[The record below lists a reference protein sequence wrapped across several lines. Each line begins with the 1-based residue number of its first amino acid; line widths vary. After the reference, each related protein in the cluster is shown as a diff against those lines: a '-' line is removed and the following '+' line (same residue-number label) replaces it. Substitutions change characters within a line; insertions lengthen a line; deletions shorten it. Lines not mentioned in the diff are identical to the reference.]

1 MVEDEKGPLLM
12 QSFLDAL
19 QRAGV
24 DALDNVGAVAS
35 KIPTFLIAVLI
46 VVIFASMA
54 QGLGRALRRAAKVSP
69 HLDPS
74 LRLLIEQIATAV
86 IITFGVAVAFGV
98 IGVSFSTIIATFGVA
113 GLIVGFALKDI
124 LENFVAGILI
134 LWRRPFEIA
143 DQIQVGMNAGTVS
156 EINFRTTTL
165 RTVDGIEVLIPNAQ
179 VFSQAIQNLTNNG
192 TRRTTIVLQFPLDTD
207 LGRAEALLRETV
219 TAIDGVLPSP
229 QPEIL
234 LLGGSL
240 TTYELHLRYWT
251 APEIQI
257 TGRIESAARTAIVT
271 ALNGADLSRMPN
283 DQLDAPQGT
292 PDPSRTSA

>member
-1 MVEDEKGPLLM
+1 M
-12 QSFLDAL
+12 QSFLNAL
-19 QRAGV
+19 QRAGT
-24 DALDNVGAVAS
+24 DAANNVGAVAN

-46 VVIFASMA
+46 VVIFVSMA
-54 QGLGRALRRAAKVSP
+54 QGLGRLLRRAAKISP

-124 LENFVAGILI
+124 LENFIAGILI

-143 DQIQVGMNAGTVS
+143 DQIQVGTNAGTVS

-165 RTVDGIEVLIPNAQ
+165 RTADGIEVLIPNAQ
-179 VFSQAIQNLTNNG
+179 VFSQAIQNLTHNG
-192 TRRTTIVLQFPLDTD
+192 TRRTTIVLQFPIDTD
-207 LGRAEALLRETV
+207 LGRAEALLREAV
-219 TAIDGVLPSP
+219 TTIDGVLPSP
-229 QPEIL
+229 RPEIL
-234 LLGGSL
+234 LLGGSP
-240 TTYELHLRYWT
+240 TSYELHVRYWT

-257 TGRIESAARTAIVT
+257 TGRIESAARTAIAT
-271 ALNGADLSRMPN
+271 ALTGADLSRSPEN
-283 DQLDAPQGT
+283 QPVTVLGT
-292 PDPSRTSA
+292 PGASETSH

>member
-1 MVEDEKGPLLM
+1 M
-12 QSFLDAL
+12 QPFLDAL
-19 QRAGV
+19 QRAGT
-24 DALDNVGAVAS
+24 DAVNNVGAVAA
-35 KIPTFLIAVLI
+35 KIPTVLIAVLI
-46 VVIFASMA
+46 VVLFASMA
-54 QGLGRALRRAAKVSP
+54 QALGRVLRRAAKVSP

-143 DQIQVGMNAGTVS
+143 DQIQVGTNVGTVS

-165 RTVDGIEVLIPNAQ
+165 RTADGIEVLIPNAQ
-179 VFSQAIQNLTNNG
+179 IFNQAIQNLTHNG
-192 TRRTTIVLQFPLDTD
+192 TRRTTIVLQFPIETD
-207 LGRAEALLRETV
+207 LGRAEALLRKTV
-219 TAIDGVLPSP
+219 TAIDGVLPAP
-229 QPEIL
+229 APEIL
-234 LLGGSL
+234 LLGGSP
-240 TTYELHLRYWT
+240 TTYELHVRYWT

-257 TGRIESAARTAIVT
+257 TGRIESAARTAIIT
-271 ALNGADLSRMPN
+271 ALSGANLSR
-283 DQLDAPQGT
+283 APETQPAVLQGT
-292 PDPSRTSA
+292 RDASKTSH

>member
-1 MVEDEKGPLLM
+1 MHATLN
-12 QSFLDAL
+12 AL
-19 QRAGV
+19 QRAGT
-24 DALDNVGAVAS
+24 DALDHVGAVAS
-35 KIPTFLIAVLI
+35 KIPTFLVAVLI
-46 VVIFASMA
+46 IVIFASMA
-54 QGLGRALRRAAKVSP
+54 QGLGRVLRRAAKISP
-69 HLDPS
+69 YLDPS

-143 DQIQVGMNAGTVS
+143 DQIQVGVNAGTVS

-165 RTVDGIEVLIPNAQ
+165 RTADGIEVLIPNAQ
-179 VFSQAIQNLTNNG
+179 VFNHALQNLTHNG
-192 TRRTTIVLQFPLDTD
+192 TRRTTIVLQFPPDTD
-207 LGRAEALLRETV
+207 LGRAEALLREAV

-229 QPEIL
+229 TPEIL
-234 LLGGSL
+234 LLGGSP
-240 TTYELHLRYWT
+240 TSYELHVRYWT

-257 TGRIESAARTAIVT
+257 TGRIESAARTAIAA
-271 ALNGADLSRMPN
+271 ALNQADLSRTPEN
-283 DQLDAPQGT
+283 RLAASQGT
-292 PDPSRTSA
+292 PDSSRTSA